1 MVRPFALPLAALAWV
16 GRQGTRA
23 IAAIVF
29 IAIALPPLDALLKPF
44 VTEAIFALLCIA
56 FLRVD
61 LAVLRAYVARPGL
74 VLTATAWTPLALPTL
89 FGVCCLLA
97 GL

>member
-1 MVRPFALPLAALAWV
+1 LAWL

-29 IAIALPPLDALLKPF
+29 IAIALPPINALLKPF
-44 VTEAIFALLCIA
+44 VTEAIFLLLCIA

-61 LAVLRAYVARPGL
+61 LASLRGYGKPAL
-74 VLTATAWTPLALPTL
+74 VLTATVWTSLRCRA
-89 FGVCCLLA
+89 CLVPA
-97 GL
+97 VY